1 MTPSPVSFSGQTV
14 LVTGAGSGIG
24 ATIARVFAERGAH
37 AAINDVDAGAA
48 EQVANALLER
58 GLSAAPFAA
67 DVTLEAAVQAMCGEV
82 VETFGSLDILVNN
95 AGILGVTP
103 TEQLE
108 VEAWAR
114 TLAVNLTGAF
124 ICCRTVLPQ
133 MRRQGHGRIV
143 NITSLAGES
152 GGIAAG
158 ADYAASKGGLLTLTR
173 KLALE
178 VAPHGI
184 TVNAIAPGT
193 TRTPMIEALSAA
205 DRDMLRAK
213 IPVGRLG
220 EPEDVAYAVC
230 FLASEEASFIT
241 GATLDVN
248 GGLLMR

>member
-1 MTPSPVSFSGQTV
+1 MSTLRLQSGWLT
-14 LVTGAGSGIG
+14 
-24 ATIARVFAERGAH
+24 E
-37 AAINDVDAGAA
+37 
-48 EQVANALLER
+48 LLER
-58 GLSAAPFAA
+58 GLSAAPFVA
-67 DVTLEAAVQAMCGEV
+67 DVTLEPAVRAMCDEV

-95 AGILGVTP
+95 AGVLGLTP
-103 TEQLE
+103 TEELE
-108 VEAWAR
+108 VDAWAR

-124 ICCRTVLPQ
+124 ICCRAVLPP
-133 MRRQGHGRIV
+133 MRRQGRGRIV
-143 NITSLAGES
+143 NISSLAGES

-178 VAPHGI
+178 VAAHGI

-193 TRTPMIEALSAA
+193 TRTPMIEALSPV

-230 FLASEEASFIT
+230 FLASDEASFIT